1 MPPIASSSVETHSPD
16 NLIAGS
22 APIVTNDG
30 TLASGQNLARGAVLG
45 RITAS
50 GEMVLSDPGAVDG
63 SEVPVGIL
71 VHAQDASAAAKAC
84 QFYVGGEFRSSEM
97 VWHAGYTTDAEK
109 RAAFDGSAIV
119 VR

>member
-1 MPPIASSSVETHSPD
+1 MPPIAESSVETYSND

-30 TLASGQNLARGAVLG
+30 TLITGQNLARGAVVG

-50 GEMVLSDPGAVDG
+50 GKLTLCNPGAADG
-63 SEVPVGIL
+63 SEVAMGIM
-71 VHAQDASAAAKAC
+71 VHAIDATAADKAC
-84 QFYVGGEFRSSEM
+84 QFYQGGEFHASEM
-97 VWHAGYTTDAEK
+97 VWHAGFVTDAAK

-119 VR
+119 IR